1 MELIPVSELVKMDLQ
16 WLRGDDARF
25 KSVLK
30 SLKSGDSIKEA
41 IQLIRCAC
49 GKTYILQDG
58 GHRISAAFKLFQD
71 TGQDLPI
78 PVSIFQSNI
87 P

>member
-1 MELIPVSELVKMDLQ
+1 MEFIPVSEIIKMDLH
-16 WLRGDDARF
+16 WLRGEDSRF

-30 SLKSGDSIKEA
+30 SLKQGEGINEA

-58 GHRISAAFKLFQD
+58 GHRISAAFKLFEQ
-71 TGQDLPI
+71 TGKDLRI
-78 PVSIFQSNI
+78 PVSIFQSDI